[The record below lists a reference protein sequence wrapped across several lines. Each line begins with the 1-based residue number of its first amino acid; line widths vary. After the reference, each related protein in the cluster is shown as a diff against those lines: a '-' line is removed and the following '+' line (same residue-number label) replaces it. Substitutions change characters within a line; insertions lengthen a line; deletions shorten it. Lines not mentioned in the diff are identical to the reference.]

1 MKIRI
6 DYERKLQKA
15 RCLAEKCAEENAKL
29 NQQKNCLLMKLR
41 EEEAALKRAE
51 QDAQKLR
58 LTLRFERDVH
68 REELIEI
75 CKQSSISNRQY
86 QIQISEKY
94 KSQLNDSLS
103 TLRSQ
108 LEDQLR
114 LNHMNFDNQ
123 IKSLHVVGTDAGGG
137 AIASIMATQT
147 SLTTIVSQIT
157 SLTSQVSECTATV
170 DSLNLQKK
178 YWEQIL
184 ADDKAQMDN
193 LEKTIKELC
202 DKYSKLSEDKSKI
215 QEELGHYSSIL
226 KGEES
231 RLGLTDMCL
240 PKLKSKIKPPNQTQ
254 SNVSFVNPTESN
266 KNEHEFKYDYYQSN

>member
-184 ADDKAQMDN
+184 ADDKAQMEN

>member
-1 MKIRI
+1 
-6 DYERKLQKA
+6 
-15 RCLAEKCAEENAKL
+15 
-29 NQQKNCLLMKLR
+29 MKLR

-184 ADDKAQMDN
+184 ADDKAQMEN

-240 PKLKSKIKPPNQTQ
+240 PKLKSKIMPPNQTQ

>member
-184 ADDKAQMDN
+184 ADDKAQMEN

-240 PKLKSKIKPPNQTQ
+240 PNLKSKIKPPNQTQ

>member
-1 MKIRI
+1 MKIRL